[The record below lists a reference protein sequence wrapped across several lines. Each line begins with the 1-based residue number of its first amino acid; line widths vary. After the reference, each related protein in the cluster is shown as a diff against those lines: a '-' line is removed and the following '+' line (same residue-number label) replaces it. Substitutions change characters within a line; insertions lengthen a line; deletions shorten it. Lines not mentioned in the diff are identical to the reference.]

1 MELPDSIAY
10 EAAKFIEMKRNHN
23 SILVEVEDAY
33 DELVKHTAG
42 FLQDRWLNDFL
53 DGKAP
58 NPSIFDLLIV
68 CVADAVD
75 LVDELVSDEEEE
87 DDEEPIQLTDHDR
100 ELFLE
105 AMKRVNGGKNEDV
118 Q

>member
-1 MELPDSIAY
+1 MELPDSITY
-10 EAAKFIEMKRNHN
+10 EAAKFVEMKRNHN

-58 NPSIFDLLIV
+58 NPSLFDLLLV
-68 CVADAVD
+68 CAATAVD
-75 LVDELVSDEEEE
+75 LVDDLISDEE
-87 DDEEPIQLTDHDR
+87 DEEPIQLTDHDR
-100 ELFLE
+100 ELFLK
-105 AMKRVNGGKNEDV
+105 AMKKVNGGKNEDI
-118 Q
+118 